1 MEPTAARERIVLLD
15 VLRGFAVF
23 GMFTV
28 TMTAGLPWGRAFF
41 REQPLDI
48 ADNTVMILIDLLTN
62 GKFATIFSFLFG
74 VGFFLQLERARGRG
88 VPFLA
93 TYLRRLV
100 ALFSIATLAIVAG
113 LDAHILIM
121 YSAYGLVLLLF
132 SRRSARFL
140 LVAAIVCV
148 VIEVVTLRI
157 EAVSDLISTEQPE
170 RIELVDDRSIP
181 EALAENE
188 RDRVYRE
195 GSFKEIASYHASSL
209 LEDMVTWKAYLG
221 DAALLGLMLLGCYV
235 CRRGAL
241 QDSAVRLKMA
251 RSALPW
257 LLSIGVAGVV
267 IFVGLHPR
275 TNADSELLKLI
286 GELAFWPFGAPVLG
300 LGYVAIIT
308 LVMEKDACRR
318 VLLPFAAVGRLA
330 LTNYLFQ
337 AFVVAA
343 FTYQWG
349 LGLYGEMGPF
359 WGLMAV
365 FAIFPLMIIAS
376 SWWIARFQFGPIEW
390 LWRTLTYGQIQ
401 SFRWA
406 PKPGA

>member
-28 TMTAGLPWGRAFF
+28 NMTADLPWGSAF

-48 ADNTVMILIDLLTN
+48 ADGTVMIFVDLLTN
-62 GKFATIFSFLFG
+62 GKFITIFSFLFG
-74 VGFFLQLERARGRG
+74 VGFFLQLERARDRG

-100 ALFSIATLAIVAG
+100 ALISIATLAIVAG
-113 LDAHILIM
+113 LGAGILID
-121 YSAYGLVLLLF
+121 YSIYALLLLLF

-140 LVAAIVCV
+140 LVAAIVCFGIGV
-148 VIEVVTLRI
+148 VSSNI
-157 EAVSDLISTEQPE
+157 EAVSDLIGTEQPE
-170 RIELVDDRSIP
+170 QIELVDDRSSA

-195 GSFKEIASYHASSL
+195 GTFKEIASYSASSL
-209 LEDMVTWKAYLG
+209 LEYVLSWKHWVW
-221 DAALLGLMLLGCYV
+221 DVSLLGLMLLGCYV

-241 QDSAVRLKMA
+241 QDPAVRMKMA
-251 RSALPW
+251 RTALPW
-257 LLSIGVAGVV
+257 LLSIGAAGMV
-267 IFVGLHPR
+267 IFVWLRPWPS
-275 TNADSELLKLI
+275 ADSDLLTLI
-286 GELAFWPFGAPVLG
+286 GELAFWPVGAPVLG
-300 LGYVAIIT
+300 LGYAAIIT
-308 LVMEKDACRR
+308 LLLEKEACRR
-318 VLLPFAAVGRLA
+318 VMVPFAAVGRLA

-337 AFVVAA
+337 GFVIAA

-365 FAIFPLMIIAS
+365 LAIFPLMIFAS
-376 SWWIARFQFGPIEW
+376 SWWIGRFQFGPLEW

-401 SFRWA
+401 SFRRA
-406 PKPGA
+406 PKPGV

>member
-1 MEPTAARERIVLLD
+1 
-15 VLRGFAVF
+15 
-23 GMFTV
+23 MFTV
-28 TMTAGLPWGRAFF
+28 NMTADLPWGSAF

-48 ADNTVMILIDLLTN
+48 ANGAVMIAVDLLTS
-62 GKFATIFSFLFG
+62 GKFLTIFSFLFG

-100 ALFSIATLAIVAG
+100 ALFFIAALATVAG
-113 LDAHILIM
+113 LDVDVLID
-121 YSAYGLVLLLF
+121 YSIFGLLLLLL
-132 SRRSARFL
+132 SSQSARFL
-140 LVAAIVCV
+140 LVAAVVCF
-148 VIEVVTLRI
+148 VIEGVSSNI
-157 EAVSDLISTEQPE
+157 EAVSDLIVTEQPGQ
-170 RIELVDDRSIP
+170 IEPVDDRSGPGAI
-181 EALAENE
+181 AENE

-195 GSFKEIASYHASSL
+195 GSFREIASYRASGL
-209 LEDMVTWKAYLG
+209 LKYALSWKQRLW
-221 DAALLGLMLLGCYV
+221 DASILGLMLLGCYV

-241 QDSAVRLKMA
+241 QDSATRTKMA
-251 RSALPW
+251 CTALPW
-257 LLSIGVAGVV
+257 LLSIGVAGMV
-267 IFVGLHPR
+267 ISVWLRHFAG
-275 TNADSELLKLI
+275 ADSDVLTLI
-286 GELAFWPFGAPVLG
+286 GGFVHWPVGAPVLG

-318 VLLPFAAVGRLA
+318 ILLPFAAVGRLA
-330 LTNYLFQ
+330 LTNYLFHG
-337 AFVVAA
+337 FVIAA

-365 FAIFPLMIIAS
+365 FAIFPLMVIAS

-406 PKPGA
+406 PKPGV